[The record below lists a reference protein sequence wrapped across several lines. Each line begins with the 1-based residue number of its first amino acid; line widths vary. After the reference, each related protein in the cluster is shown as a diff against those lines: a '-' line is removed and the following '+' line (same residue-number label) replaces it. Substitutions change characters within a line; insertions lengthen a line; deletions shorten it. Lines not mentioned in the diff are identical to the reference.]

1 MRCINLIGSRSSVGG
16 RPLDEMR
23 LCDQAR
29 AGDVKAYEELV
40 TRYQQLAFR
49 TAYVVTRSAADAED
63 ATQEAFVKAYY
74 ALDRFT
80 PGAPF
85 KPWLLRIVVNEALN
99 RRRAGNRQEGLALR
113 IGQVRPS
120 GGVAPSPEVAVLDAE
135 VQHRV
140 VAALNVLSARDRLV
154 VALRYFFDMSEA
166 EMAEML
172 ECPVGTVKSRLSR
185 ALARLKE
192 VLPDE

>member
-1 MRCINLIGSRSSVGG
+1 MRCINLTGSRTSVGG
-16 RPLDEMR
+16 RPLDETR
-23 LCDQAR
+23 LCEQAR
-29 AGDVKAYEELV
+29 SGDVDAYEELV
-40 TRYQQLAFR
+40 KRYQQLAFR

-85 KPWLLRIVVNEALN
+85 KPWLMRIVVNEALN
-99 RRRAGNRQEGLALR
+99 RRRAGDRQEGLALR
-113 IGQVRPS
+113 MGQSRPS

-135 VQHRV
+135 IQHRV
-140 VAALNVLSARDRLV
+140 VAALNMVSERDRLV
-154 VALRYFFDMSEA
+154 VALRYFFDMPEA
-166 EMAEML
+166 EMAQVL